1 MACSDIMGCCGGKNE
16 ETEEINLLDLES
28 GVVDVAKGDGTLDS
42 EILGYEQSVENSLHV
57 SSGHRNHLIIGVVA
71 LLAIAALIFAMYK
84 YGFIYPTAY
93 WKKRVGNM
101 MAKLALPVHD
111 ETYEAYT
118 KEMTGVDV
126 LVHEL
131 RVSARDKSCIDIDDW
146 EYALKEA
153 ANAKRLAYLKKHPLS
168 G

>member
-93 WKKRVGNM
+93 VCCIYMRFQWEKRVYNM
-101 MAKLALPVHD
+101 LGKLSRIPREEETVEELNELLEALEHS
-111 ETYEAYT
+111 
-118 KEMTGVDV
+118 GVRIEDWKND
-126 LVHEL
+126 LIK
-131 RVSARDKSCIDIDDW
+131 ARDRNPF
-146 EYALKEA
+146 A
-153 ANAKRLAYLKKHPLS
+153 H
-168 G
+168 